1 MTTTD
6 TMASGS
12 EENLPGHSLPPG
24 DASSATTTVVATD
37 ETNLDADDHPGD
49 EDVQHLEEHAHE
61 AVYATMARADLL
73 VHLEALVADTDL
85 DATRVGVKK
94 IFELYDLRVQE
105 EKDTK
110 LNQFIVSGGVK
121 EDFKNRLDATD
132 ERFEDLRRR
141 YNKMR
146 AEHRRKKEAQLDD
159 NLKAKRAIIEELKN
173 MEVDSNNLKAAFD
186 KLQET
191 QTRWRTIGFVQKA
204 YNEDLWQN
212 YRYHI
217 DRFYDLLKIN
227 KELRE
232 LDMKKNLEFKVELCS
247 RAEDL
252 LLESNINKATNAIRQ
267 LQDQWKSSGPVMKE
281 HSEIVWDRFKSAS
294 DKIFD
299 RRKEHIHALDGQ
311 QQLNLASKLALCV
324 RLDELVARTP
334 KTNKKWQETFEQIEG
349 LMTEWKKTG
358 YAPKSENENIWKR
371 FRETRKVFFDARDA
385 FFEVQRKEQGHN
397 LNLKTDLVKQAEAL
411 QESSDWKQAT
421 ETLKKLQAQWKEV
434 GPTSYKQGEK
444 LWTRFRAACDK
455 FFAQKKSHFAG
466 MESKMLDNL
475 ALKKD
480 LLKTMQDFK
489 LSSNHANDMA
499 AIKKFQA
506 EWLEYEPIT
515 IRDREAISNQYHK
528 VLDKLFNDIRAARP
542 DVDDQV
548 LRMKVEHS
556 SKSPQG
562 QDDLRAEKT
571 KIQDKIARL
580 LKEVTLLE
588 NNIEFFS
595 KSKNADKLKAEFM
608 VRINASHVEIKD
620 LKKQLNLL
628 NPPPPAAVPVAVAE

>member
-6 TMASGS
+6 TMANGS
-12 EENLPGHSLPPG
+12 EENLKSHSLPTGAAPSAPAQHA
-24 DASSATTTVVATD
+24 ASNESA
-37 ETNLDADDHPGD
+37 LDADDHPLD
-49 EDVQHLEEHAHE
+49 EETQQLEEHEQH
-61 AVYATMARADLL
+61 AVYANLSREDLL
-73 VHLEALVADTDL
+73 ARLTEQVANHDV
-85 DATRVGVKK
+85 DATRAGVKK
-94 IFELYDLRVQE
+94 IFEIYDLRLQE

-121 EDFKNRLDATD
+121 EDFKYRLDATD

-146 AEHRRKKEAQLDD
+146 AEHRRKKEEQIES

-173 MEVDSNNLKAAFD
+173 MEVDTNNLKSAFD
-186 KLQET
+186 KLQEI
-191 QTRWRTIGFVQKA
+191 QTRWRAIGFVQKA

-232 LDMKKNLEFKVELCS
+232 LDMKKNLDFKEQLCE

-252 LLESNINKATNAIRQ
+252 LLEPSINKATNAIRQ
-267 LQDQWKSSGPVMKE
+267 LQEQWKASGPVMKE
-281 HSEIVWDRFKSAS
+281 QNEIIWERFKSAA

-299 RRKEHIHALDGQ
+299 RRKEHIKELASQ
-311 QQLNLASKLALCV
+311 QQLNLEIKLALCV
-324 RLDELVARTP
+324 RLDEIVARAP
-334 KTNKKWQETFEQIEG
+334 KTNKKWQEAFEQIEA
-349 LMTEWKKTG
+349 LMVEWKKTG
-358 YAPKSENENIWKR
+358 YAPKSENETVWQR
-371 FRETRKVFFDARDA
+371 FRAARKVFFDARDA
-385 FFEVQRKEQGHN
+385 FFDAQRKEQSHN
-397 LNLKTDLVKQAEAL
+397 LNLKNDLVMQAEAL
-411 QESSDWKQAT
+411 QDSTDWKQAT
-421 ETLKKLQAQWKEV
+421 ETLKKLQEQWKGV

-455 FFAQKKSHFAG
+455 FFANKKSHFAG
-466 MESKMLDNL
+466 MESKMMENL

-480 LLKTMQDFK
+480 LLKSMQEFS
-489 LSSNHANDMA
+489 LTSNHANDMA
-499 AIKKFQA
+499 AIKKFQSQ
-506 EWLEYEPIT
+506 WLAYEPIT
-515 IRDREAISNQYHK
+515 LRDREAINSQYHK

-542 DVDDQV
+542 EANDQV
-548 LRMKVEHS
+548 LKMKVEHS
-556 SKSPQG
+556 SHSSHG
-562 QDDLRAEKT
+562 QDDLKAEKT

-595 KSKNADKLKAEFM
+595 KSKNADKLKEEFM
-608 VRINASHVEIKD
+608 VRINASHDEIKG
-620 LKKQLNLL
+620 LRKQLNLL
-628 NPPPPAAVPVAVAE
+628 NPPPPAPEPTPVSE